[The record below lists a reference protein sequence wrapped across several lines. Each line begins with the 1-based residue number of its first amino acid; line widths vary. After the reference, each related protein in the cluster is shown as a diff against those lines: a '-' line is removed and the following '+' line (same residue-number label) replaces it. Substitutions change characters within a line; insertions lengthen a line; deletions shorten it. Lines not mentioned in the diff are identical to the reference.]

1 MSYTLRTGGK
11 HAKNCGGPGQ
21 PRCREVPRGF
31 SGDGAFMVDPGARL
45 YASGLGATA
54 GGVVGTV
61 VDVVTSRAGALT
73 IAGVLTYLLIK
84 SPAAR
89 KELWGTTKGHFKKKD
104 KLAAQPAA
112 YRTR

>member
-1 MSYTLRTGGK
+1 MSYSLRTGGK
-11 HAKNCGGPGQ
+11 TAKKCGTPGQ
-21 PRCREVPRGF
+21 PRCKPPAT
-31 SGDGAFMVDPGARL
+31 GDDAYMIDPGARL
-45 YASGLGATA
+45 YATGETA

-61 VDVVTSRAGALT
+61 VDIVTSRAGALT